1 MKNATKM
8 GVSGLRGEQKSG
20 PKTGEIDAF
29 KNGVPRSVRQWGA
42 YVAQHERPVFERI
55 GGQTAG
61 LFFKSQFGSDEEVSP
76 GENTFFCCLKVVAS
90 VSKKKG
96 AFLNP

>member
-1 MKNATKM
+1 M
-8 GVSGLRGEQKSG
+8 REQHAG

-29 KNGVPRSVRQWGA
+29 NNGVPRSVREWGA
-42 YVAQHERPVFERI
+42 YVRRRKRPVFERI

-61 LFFKSQFGSDEEVSP
+61 LFFKTQLCSDQEVSP
-76 GENTFFCCLKVVAS
+76 GENTFFCLKVVS
-90 VSKKKG
+90 SGNRKKG